1 MSSNEPDSFPLPPG
15 FIRSRSGVYVVVTV
29 YVFGVPF
36 PAVTTMGIGFVP
48 ASTAIGPNT
57 DPEAANKPLI
67 VNVAVEF
74 ATVI

>member
-1 MSSNEPDSFPLPPG
+1 M
-15 FIRSRSGVYVVVTV
+15 VVTV

-36 PAVTTMGIGFVP
+36 PAVTTMGIGFGP
-48 ASTAIGPNT
+48 ASKAIGPNT